1 MQQRSR
7 PQQRSRRQGNRQQ
20 GNGQRGNGGKGEKLA
35 VGLGWFSIGLGVT
48 ALAAPRQLGKLIGVK
63 DRPGTLRAIGARE
76 IATGIGILS
85 QPSNP
90 SWLWARVAG
99 DAMDLSLLGNAAGNS
114 RRSKGRVTAGAIAV
128 AGVTALD
135 FIGGQVLSRAA
146 GNGAA
151 KGAVRV
157 HRTMRINRSAE
168 DLYRFWHDFENLGRF
183 MKHVESVRVMGD
195 KHSHWVAKA
204 PAGNVVAWD
213 AEVVT
218 DRPNEMIAWRSLP
231 GAMIENGGSVRF
243 QPARNGGGT
252 DVRVEMTYNAPGGK
266 LGQTIAKVLGEEPE
280 FQVQED
286 LRRFKQLME
295 AGEIPTT
302 EGQPSGRMRAG
313 VLEKAKPTGTKLLA
327 MLGRA

>member
-1 MQQRSR
+1 MQPRSERQR
-7 PQQRSRRQGNRQQ
+7 
-20 GNGQRGNGGKGEKLA
+20 NGQQNNNNYERGEKLA

-63 DRPGTLRAIGARE
+63 DRLGTLRAIGARE

-90 SWLWARVAG
+90 AWLWARVAG
-99 DAMDLSLLGNAAGNS
+99 DAMDLSLLGNAASNS

-135 FIGGQVLSRAA
+135 FVGGQILSRSQ
-146 GNGAA
+146 GNGMTARR
-151 KGAVRV
+151 AVRV
-157 HRTMRINRSAE
+157 HHTMRINRSAE

-183 MKHVESVRVMGD
+183 MKHLESVHVMGD

-204 PAGNVVAWD
+204 PAGNTVAWD

-231 GAMIENGGSVRF
+231 GASIDNSGSVRF
-243 QPARNGGGT
+243 EPARNGRGT

-266 LGQTIAKVLGEEPE
+266 FGQAIAKMLGEEPE
-280 FQVQED
+280 FQVRED

-302 EGQPSGRMRAG
+302 EGQPSGRMSAG
-313 VLEKAKPTGTKLLA
+313 VLEQAKPTGTKLLA
-327 MLGRA
+327 MLGRT